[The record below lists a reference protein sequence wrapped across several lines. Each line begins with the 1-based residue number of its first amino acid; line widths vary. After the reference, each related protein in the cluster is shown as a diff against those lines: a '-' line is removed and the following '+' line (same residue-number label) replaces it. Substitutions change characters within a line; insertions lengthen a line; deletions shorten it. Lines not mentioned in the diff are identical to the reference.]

1 MAPQPSSGGPLKPPH
16 ATRVHDTSS
25 ADRGWMMAVGR
36 TEIVVDRNLS
46 VRKTLL
52 QNCSSHD
59 LGPGTGHAKSLV
71 EDIYPSADPDDGRP
85 LKVSKRSTQWQSNI
99 ADHLGEKAPGHKDVQ
114 LKLIGCS
121 IGFMYL
127 Y

>member
-1 MAPQPSSGGPLKPPH
+1 MAPQPSSDGPLKPPH

-36 TEIVVDRNLS
+36 TEIVVDRKSQLE
-46 VRKTLL
+46 KPAPK
-52 QNCSSHD
+52 CSSHD

-99 ADHLGEKAPGHKDVQ
+99 ADHLGEKVSGNKDVQ